1 MELTLSLEETMNK
14 ILYLVQWIEPRA
26 RRKQN
31 REGGRS
37 VRAIAVV
44 DGRAR
49 AGLSERKHMNER
61 RGKLCAQMGAEPP
74 RPREEQ
80 AQRP

>member
-1 MELTLSLEETMNK
+1 MNK
-14 ILYLVQWIEPRA
+14 ILYLVHWIVPRA

-37 VRAIAVV
+37 VRAIAAV

-49 AGLSERKHMNER
+49 ASISESNHMNER
-61 RGKLCAQMGAEPP
+61 RGKLCAQMGAESP